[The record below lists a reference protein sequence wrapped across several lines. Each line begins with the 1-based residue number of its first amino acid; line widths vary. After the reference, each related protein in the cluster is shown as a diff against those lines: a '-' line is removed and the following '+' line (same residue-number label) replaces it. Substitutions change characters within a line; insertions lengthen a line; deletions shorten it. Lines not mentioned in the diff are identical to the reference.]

1 MKMSSDAVFRAP
13 TTNNA
18 DEILVILHFL
28 GQISLD
34 IPRELSS
41 SRRFT
46 RDVKHCLISLGK

>member
-46 RDVKHCLISLGK
+46 RDIKHCLISLGK